1 MEVLGRECG
10 TEVTGFWVLRWV
22 WSGGEEQE
30 RTMERDSMGDRRKVR
45 VRKKG
50 REDKAKKGNDGH

>member
-30 RTMERDSMGDRRKVR
+30 RTMERDSMGDYGKVR
-45 VRKKG
+45 VREKG